1 MPNTVNGDMAII
13 DNGAAVTYTPG
24 GDLTIK
30 NGGLQISN
38 GSFAQTNGPAYI
50 QLNAGGTI
58 LVDGGTFD
66 QGSSSSSPFN
76 VTSTGNAFTVSA
88 GAATIRS
95 SFNINIGLTF
105 LQSGGTIN
113 VLGNEAD
120 FICGS
125 SSLNGAR

>member
-1 MPNTVNGDMAII
+1 M
-13 DNGAAVTYTPG
+13 
-24 GDLTIK
+24 
-30 NGGLQISN
+30 
-38 GSFAQTNGPAYI
+38 
-50 QLNAGGTI
+50 
-58 LVDGGTFD
+58 DGGTFD

-76 VTSTGNAFTVSA
+76 VTGTGNAFTVSA

-95 SFNINIGLTF
+95 SFNINTGLTF

-120 FICGS
+120 SNGGS